1 MEDKNLE
8 LLKFSYSKLHES
20 LWESHKVAW
29 TITSIFI
36 PVIFALQGYLA
47 KEYVFSTKQP
57 IWEILPAKPSIL
69 APVFGVFMIEL
80 LLLFWRAM
88 LWMLEHYNRHRV
100 RKLRH
105 IEDAFAEE
113 FRQEGGS
120 VDQSQLVRQF
130 GGFSYKRKIF
140 RKTKISWNSIYN
152 LIVVLIT
159 IINIVFITSRVCCRY
174 GTQPA
179 IFTALSLG
187 LVLVFIGGWLWI
199 QSKRKQDK
207 SKDASE

>member
-1 MEDKNLE
+1 MKDKNLE

-57 IWEILPAKPSIL
+57 IWEIPAKPSIL
-69 APVFGVFMIEL
+69 PSVFGAFMIEL

-88 LWMLEHYNRHRV
+88 LWMLEHYNRHRT

-105 IEDAFAEE
+105 IENAFAEE

-120 VDQSQLVRQF
+120 VDQPELVRQF

-140 RKTKISWNSIYN
+140 RKTN
-152 LIVVLIT
+152 LT
-159 IINIVFITSRVCCRY
+159 
-174 GTQPA
+174 
-179 IFTALSLG
+179 LSH
-187 LVLVFIGGWLWI
+187 
-199 QSKRKQDK
+199 
-207 SKDASE
+207 